1 MRKLT
6 IEETG
11 ALWALNRKGS
21 LCIGPLDTEE
31 KIMVHGLMNSL
42 VRKRRAAVE
51 MTDDGPMFKPLTDA

>member
-11 ALWALNRKGS
+11 ALWALNRRGM

-31 KIMVHGLMNSL
+31 KIVVHGLMESL
-42 VRKRRAAVE
+42 RKKKRVYVE
-51 MTDDGPMFKPLTDA
+51 MGDAGPAWRPLARD